1 MEASARSQPT
11 SDRNFFVFNAVLSVS
26 AVAFLFYILVI
37 RRGTAGTGLDLRF
50 VPGVSGSLTALSACL
65 VVAGWVAIRRKAVQL
80 HRYCQVSAFASS
92 SLFLIGYLAFHF
104 VHGDTK
110 FQGRGPIRALY
121 LVILT
126 SHIVLSMGIVPMALT
141 SFYFAWKP
149 AFVTHR
155 AIARVTLPIW
165 LYVSVTGVVIFF
177 MLRGSVPAVP
187 SHGVA

>member
-50 VPGVSGSLTALSACL
+50 MPAVNASLNALSACL
-65 VVAGWVAIRRKAVQL
+65 LVRGGVAIGRKAVQL
-80 HRYCQVSAFASS
+80 HRYCQVPAFVSS
-92 SLFLIGYLAFHF
+92 SLFLIGYLAYHF

-110 FQGRGPIRALY
+110 FQGRGPVRALS
-121 LVILT
+121 LVILP

-141 SFYFAWKP
+141 SLFFA
-149 AFVTHR
+149 
-155 AIARVTLPIW
+155 
-165 LYVSVTGVVIFF
+165 
-177 MLRGSVPAVP
+177 
-187 SHGVA
+187 

>member
-1 MEASARSQPT
+1 MEAYTSTQPR
-11 SDRNFFVFNAVLSVS
+11 SDRTFYVFNAVVSVS
-26 AVAFLFYILVI
+26 AVSFLFYILVI

-50 VPGVSGSLTALSACL
+50 MPAVNASLNALSACL
-65 VVAGWVAIRRKAVQL
+65 LMTGWVAIRRKAVQI
-80 HRYCQVSAFASS
+80 HKYCQVSAFASS
-92 SLFLIGYLAFHF
+92 SLFLIGYLAYHF

-121 LVILT
+121 LVILA

-141 SFYFAWKP
+141 SFYFAWKR
-149 AFVTHR
+149 AFVKHR

-177 MLRGSVPAVP
+177 MLRGSAPAVP
-187 SHGVA
+187 

>member
-1 MEASARSQPT
+1 MQATASSQST
-11 SDRNFFVFNAVLSVS
+11 SDRRFYVFNAVISAS

-50 VPGVSGSLTALSACL
+50 MPAVNASLNALSACL
-65 VVAGWVAIRRKAVQL
+65 LVTGWVAIRRKAVQL

-92 SLFLIGYLAFHF
+92 CLFLVGYLAYHF

-110 FQGRGPIRALY
+110 FQGRGPVRALY

-126 SHIVLSMGIVPMALT
+126 SHIVLSMGVVPMALT
-141 SFYFAWKP
+141 ALYFAWKRT
-149 AFVTHR
+149 FVKHR

-187 SHGVA
+187 

>member
-1 MEASARSQPT
+1 MEAATSSQPR
-11 SDRNFFVFNAVLSVS
+11 SDRTFYVFNAVVSAS

-50 VPGVSGSLTALSACL
+50 MPAVNASLNALSACL
-65 VVAGWVAIRRKAVQL
+65 LMTGWVAIRRKAVQL
-80 HRYCQVSAFASS
+80 HKYCQVSAFVSS
-92 SLFLIGYLAFHF
+92 SLFLIGYLAYHF

-110 FQGRGPIRALY
+110 FQGRGPIRAIY
-121 LVILT
+121 FFILA
-126 SHIVLSMGIVPMALT
+126 SHIVLSVGIVPMALT
-141 SFYFAWKP
+141 SLYFAWKR
-149 AFVTHR
+149 AFVKHR

-187 SHGVA
+187 